1 MSPCLL
7 LHGLGEPPAHIPDA
21 ERPYWLPVEVFARI
35 LAMAQHHDVRLTF
48 DDGND
53 TDARVALPML
63 REAGLTA
70 SFFIPSD
77 RIGRPGYVG
86 EADIRALSDASMEI
100 GSHGRAHIRW
110 TEVSD
115 DAIVDDVSASID
127 NLQAIL
133 GERVRGVAV
142 PFGACDR
149 RVLRVLRRLGA
160 GRVYSSFAGPDPA
173 DAWLV
178 RRDCLT
184 TDMPVPAIERLLT
197 KKYTAV
203 DGTLSFL
210 RTWRRAGEASLWR
223 A

>member
-21 ERPYWLPVEVFARI
+21 ERPYWLPVEVLARI
-35 LAMAQHHDVRLTF
+35 LELARHNNVRLTF

-53 TDARVALPML
+53 TDVHRALPAL
-63 REAGLTA
+63 LSAGLTA
-70 SFFIPSD
+70 AFFIPSD
-77 RIGRPGYVG
+77 RIGRPGYVS
-86 EADIRALSDASMEI
+86 EDDIRTLQAAGMEI

-115 DAIVDDVSASID
+115 DAISDDVTASID
-127 NLQAIL
+127 RLEEIL
-133 GERVRGVAV
+133 DDHVRGVAV

-160 GRVYSSFAGPDPA
+160 GRVYSSFAGPDPD

-184 TDMPVPAIERLLT
+184 ADMPMPTIETLLT
-197 KKYTAV
+197 KKYTTV
-203 DGTLSFL
+203 GGTLSFL